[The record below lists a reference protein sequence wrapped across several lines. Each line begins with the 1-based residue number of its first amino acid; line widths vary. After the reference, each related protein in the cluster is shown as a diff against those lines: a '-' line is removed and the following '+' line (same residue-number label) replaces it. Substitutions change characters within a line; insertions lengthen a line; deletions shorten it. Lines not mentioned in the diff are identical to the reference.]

1 MPKKRYNAE
10 EIIHKLRRAN
20 FLRVRRRISRT
31 AASVDCFF
39 VLVISRLSP
48 GSRTP
53 YSVSFHRVGA
63 QDVVH
68 RSPRILRSGRLL
80 PFWLG
85 GLELKPCAR
94 TSARASAEPL
104 RAARSE

>member
-10 EIIHKLRRAN
+10 EIIHKLRGAN

-39 VLVISRLSP
+39 VFVISRRSP

-53 YSVSFHRVGA
+53 
-63 QDVVH
+63 
-68 RSPRILRSGRLL
+68 
-80 PFWLG
+80 
-85 GLELKPCAR
+85 
-94 TSARASAEPL
+94 
-104 RAARSE
+104 